1 MRPVTGKVKNRPLLS
16 EHIMHVK
23 ICGIRR
29 SEDALLAAQCGAD
42 AVGLLVGQ
50 RHSSPDFITATLAG
64 EISRTLPPSVEAV
77 LVTHITEVDEIER
90 LLRQSGI
97 TAVQLHSE
105 ITADSVANLR
115 ARFPDL
121 KVFKSVHVISAES
134 VRYPEEF
141 SKVVDG
147 FVLDTINVATDQVG
161 GTGNV
166 HDWSIS
172 RKMVKRFPDIPIIL
186 AGGLNS
192 KNVRSAIE
200 SVHPFG
206 VDVNSGTKG
215 SDGFKDA
222 RKMRDFIIEAKRL
235 GAAGR

>member
-1 MRPVTGKVKNRPLLS
+1 M
-16 EHIMHVK
+16 
-23 ICGIRR
+23 
-29 SEDALLAAQCGAD
+29 LAAQCGAD
-42 AVGLLVGQ
+42 AVGFLVGQ
-50 RHSSPDFITATLAG
+50 RHSSPDFITAALAG
-64 EISRTLPPSVEAV
+64 QISRTLPPSVEAV
-77 LVTHITEVDEIER
+77 LVTHITEVDEIDR

-115 ARFPDL
+115 TRFPDL

-134 VRYPEEF
+134 VRYPEGF

-161 GTGNV
+161 GTGNI

-172 RKMVKRFPDIPIIL
+172 RKIAERFPDIPIVL
-186 AGGLNS
+186 AGGLTS

-222 RKMRDFIIEAKRL
+222 RKMREFSREAKRL
-235 GAAGR
+235 GATGS

>member
-1 MRPVTGKVKNRPLLS
+1 MY
-16 EHIMHVK
+16 VK

-29 SEDALLAAQCGAD
+29 HEDALIAAELGAD
-42 AVGLLVGQ
+42 AIGLLVGQ
-50 RHSSPDFITATLAG
+50 RHNSPDFISAAVAR

-115 ARFPDL
+115 TRFPDL
-121 KVFKSVHVISAES
+121 RVFKSVHVISAES
-134 VRYPEEF
+134 VRYPEGF

-161 GTGNV
+161 GTGNI

-172 RKMVKRFPDIPIIL
+172 QKIVERFPDIPIIL

-222 RKMRDFIIEAKRL
+222 RKMREFIREAKRL
-235 GAAGR
+235 GATGS

>member
-1 MRPVTGKVKNRPLLS
+1 MY
-16 EHIMHVK
+16 VK

-29 SEDALLAAQCGAD
+29 SEDALLASQCGAD

-50 RHSSPDFITATLAG
+50 RHMSPDFISAAVAR

-77 LVTHITEVDEIER
+77 LVTHIPEVDEIER
-90 LLRQSGI
+90 LLLQSGI
-97 TAVQLHSE
+97 TTIQLHSE
-105 ITADSVANLR
+105 ITAESVANLR

-121 KVFKSVHVISAES
+121 KVLKAVHVISTDS
-134 VRYPEEF
+134 VADPEAF
-141 SKVVDG
+141 RKVVDG

-161 GTGNV
+161 GTGKT

-172 RKMVKRFPDIPIIL
+172 QKIITRYPEIPIIL
-186 AGGLNS
+186 AGGLTS
-192 KNVRSAIE
+192 ENVRSAIE
-200 SVHPFG
+200 YVHPFG

-222 RKMRDFIIEAKRL
+222 RKMREFIRGAKRL
-235 GAAGR
+235 GATGR